1 MKINHNF
8 FSNLAFNLAEKNL
21 GRTGN
26 NPSVGCVVVKNN
38 SVVSSGSTS
47 LNGRP
52 HAEFNA
58 LNKKIDFQ
66 GSNMYVT
73 LEPCTHYG
81 LTPPCTN
88 IIKNKKINKIFYSFN
103 DPDKRT
109 HKKAKKVLKKIT
121 KINKI
126 NHQNKDFYKSYFLN
140 KKNNFPL
147 IDAKLA
153 VSKDYYS
160 INKNSRW
167 VTNFKSRRVANF
179 IRSQYDCIVST
190 SYSINKDNSLLNCRI
205 DGLDNYKPDLIII
218 DRNLKLKK
226 NLKLMNLSKKRRI
239 YIVTLSKNKKKLSF
253 FKKRKIKIM
262 NLKKLKDK
270 SDFQI
275 FFKKI
280 FHTGKGRVLIESG
293 LVFLNE
299 LLKIKF
305 INNLYLFKS
314 NEILGDKGSN
324 NSKISFIKKLK
335 LTNRIKV
342 NLNKNNLYK
351 LKLNNV

>member
-47 LNGRP
+47 LKGRP

-66 GSNMYVT
+66 GSDMYVT

-88 IIKNKKINKIFYSFN
+88 IIKDKKINKIFYSFN

-109 HKKAKKVLKKIT
+109 HKRAKKVLKKIT
-121 KINKI
+121 KISKI

-153 VSKDYYS
+153 ISKDYYS

-167 VTNFKSRRVANF
+167 ITNSKSRKVAHF
-179 IRSQYDCIVST
+179 IRSKYDCIVST

-226 NLKLMNLSKKRRI
+226 NLKLLNLSKKRRI

-253 FKKRKIKIM
+253 FKKKKIKII
-262 NLKKLKDK
+262 NLKKLNDK
-270 SDFQI
+270 TDFQI
-275 FFKKI
+275 LFKKI

-299 LLKIKF
+299 LFKIKF

-314 NEILGDKGSN
+314 NEILGNKGSN
-324 NSKISFIKKLK
+324 NINVSFIKKLK

-342 NLNKNNLYK
+342 NLDKNNLYK

>member
-47 LNGRP
+47 LKGRP

-88 IIKNKKINKIFYSFN
+88 IIKNKRINKIFYSFN

-109 HKKAKKVLKKIT
+109 YKRAKKVLKKIT
-121 KINKI
+121 KISKI

-153 VSKDYYS
+153 ISKDYYS
-160 INKNSRW
+160 IKKNSRW
-167 VTNFKSRRVANF
+167 ITNLKSRKVAHF
-179 IRSQYDCIVST
+179 IRSKYDCIVST

-226 NLKLMNLSKKRRI
+226 NLKLLNLSKKRRI
-239 YIVTLSKNKKKLSF
+239 YIVTLSKNVKKLSF

-275 FFKKI
+275 LFKKI

-299 LLKIKF
+299 LFKIKF

-314 NEILGDKGSN
+314 NEILGNKGSN
-324 NSKISFIKKLK
+324 NINVSFIKKLK

-342 NLNKNNLYK
+342 NLDKNNLYK